1 MLSKNLSFLMESFYN
16 LTGLPIRYC
25 ETDGMLVR
33 MLPNSSQQLDP
44 YSSVLPKLLEASHD
58 VQYVVTE
65 DFLFYGKIDDTANKG
80 CFIIGPGYNMPL
92 SQPQLTKIMVSAKI
106 AARDRELFTE
116 WMSEI
121 PLLSFEGFL
130 NALSFLNFALNRNRV
145 SVEQLLLRVNS
156 SYSVEPAITTHL
168 TNALYHAAE
177 AAYFHNTYNL
187 ELQIITYVRNG
198 ERDKL
203 AALFENSVHGKGG
216 PVAKEAL
223 RQEKN
228 IFIVTVTLV
237 TRAAIEGGLNI
248 ETAFH
253 LSDIYIQQAEGL
265 SRIEAITLLRQQMVL
280 EFADRVAKSKYP
292 ANASLVTLQCMQYVK
307 KHINS
312 PILLRDI
319 SEAVGFSASYIS
331 KKFAKEM
338 GVNLNDY
345 INAQKIQ
352 EAKNLLAFTNKSLSE
367 ISSYLC
373 FSSQSYFQ
381 NLFKKIVGMTPMQY
395 RNSFNQHKS

>member
-1 MLSKNLSFLMESFYN
+1 MLSKNLNFIMESFYN
-16 LTGLPIRYC
+16 LTSLPIRYC
-25 ETDGMLVR
+25 ESDGMLVR
-33 MLPNSSQQLDP
+33 MLPDSSQQLDP
-44 YSSVLPKLLEASHD
+44 YSSALPKLLEASHD

-65 DFLFYGKIDDTANKG
+65 DFLFYGKIVDLDTKG

-92 SQPQLTKIMVSAKI
+92 SQQQLTKTMVSANI
-106 AARDRELFTE
+106 DMRDRELFAE
-116 WMSEI
+116 WMGEI

-130 NALSFLNFALNRNRV
+130 NALSFFSFSLNRVRV
-145 SVEQLLLRVNS
+145 SVEQLLLRGNG
-156 SYSVEPAITTHL
+156 SYSVEPAITSHL
-168 TNALYHAAE
+168 TNALYYASE

-187 ELQIITYVRNG
+187 ELQITTYVRDG

-203 AALFENSVHGKGG
+203 VALFENSVHGKGG

-228 IFIVTVTLV
+228 IFIITVTLV

-253 LSDIYIQQAEGL
+253 LSDIYIQQVEGL
-265 SRIEAITLLRQQMVL
+265 SRIEAIALLRQQMVL
-280 EFADRVAKSKYP
+280 EFADRVSKSKYP
-292 ANASLVTLQCMQYVK
+292 ESVSRVTLQCMQYVK

-319 SEAVGFSASYIS
+319 AEAVGFSTSYIS
-331 KKFAKEM
+331 KKFAKET
-338 GVNLNDY
+338 GANLNEY
-345 INAQKIQ
+345 INVQKIQ
-352 EAKNLLAFTNKSLSE
+352 EAKNLLSFTNKSLSE
-367 ISSYLC
+367 ISNYLC

-381 NLFKKIVGMTPMQY
+381 NLFKKIVGITPMQY
-395 RNSFNQHKS
+395 RNSFIQLNS